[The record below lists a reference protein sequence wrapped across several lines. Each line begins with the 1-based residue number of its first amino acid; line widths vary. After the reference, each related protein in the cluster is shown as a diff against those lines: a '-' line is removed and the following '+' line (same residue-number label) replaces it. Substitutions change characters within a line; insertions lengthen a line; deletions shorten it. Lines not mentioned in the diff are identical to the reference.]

1 MITLF
6 MLVMLFV
13 LFMIVCIIKV
23 NELESRIK
31 KLENNKE
38 C

>member
-1 MITLF
+1 

-31 KLENNKE
+31 KLENNE
-38 C
+38 EN

>member
-1 MITLF
+1 MITLL
-6 MLVMLFV
+6 MLVMLC
-13 LFMIVCIIKV
+13 MIVCIIKV